1 MFWRKFFSRTT
12 NSKTNILVYL
22 AEIGLIIFSILVAI
36 QADRYRQNIRTE
48 NKLDDY
54 LQAMY
59 QDLLAEQR
67 LNQNNLADCL
77 NDIKNIEASM
87 RLSQIGQ
94 ADSLSSAL
102 QNFGAVIARGV
113 FRAFPPTTYD
123 IMFSTGDIGIIKNLE
138 FRSRLAGAFSFR
150 QDYVKKDLLAFDAL
164 TDEVARSLG
173 QFGNLSCMVSTP
185 QPHICLRDRKGFINN
200 FNNELFLL
208 LTNARSRAYHLRI
221 ATRYFEATIQEM
233 EKLYDLQG
241 EETDKADQ

>member
-1 MFWRKFFSRTT
+1 MFWRKFLSRIT
-12 NSKTNILVYL
+12 NGKTNIFVYF
-22 AEIGLIIFSILVAI
+22 AEIWLIIFSILVAI

-59 QDLLAEQR
+59 QDLLIDQR

-87 RLSQIGQ
+87 RLSQIDQ
-94 ADSLSSAL
+94 VDSLSSAL

-123 IMFSTGDIGIIKNLE
+123 IMISTGDIGIIKDLE

-185 QPHICLRDRKGFINN
+185 APHTCLRDRNGFIDN

-221 ATRYFEATIQEM
+221 AIRYLEATIEKMEEM
-233 EKLYDLQG
+233 YDLQVP
-241 EETDKADQ
+241 EEAQSDS

>member
-1 MFWRKFFSRTT
+1 MFWRKFFSRIS
-12 NSKTNILVYL
+12 NGKTNVFVYL
-22 AEIGLIIFSILVAI
+22 AEICLIIFSILVAI

-54 LQAMY
+54 LQAMH
-59 QDLLAEQR
+59 QDLLIEQR

-87 RLSQIGQ
+87 RLSQIDQ
-94 ADSLSSAL
+94 SDSLSSAL

-123 IMFSTGDIGIIKNLE
+123 IMFSTGDIGIIKDLE

-150 QDYVKKDLLAFDAL
+150 GDYVKKDLLAFDAL
-164 TDEVARSLG
+164 TDDVARSLG
-173 QFGNLSCMVSTP
+173 EFGNLSCMVSTP
-185 QPHICLRDRKGFINN
+185 QPYTCLRDRKGFIEE
-200 FNNELFLL
+200 FNTDLFLL

-221 ATRYFEATIQEM
+221 AIRYFEATIKEM
-233 EKLYDLQG
+233 EELYELQV
-241 EETDKADQ
+241 EEEVEMGK